1 MDNRRNVQVSHTF
14 SICAYKE
21 SPHLEACIRSLQQ
34 QTVDAD
40 IIMCTSTPNDYIR
53 KLSKDYGIE
62 LFIRQGE
69 SAIKDD
75 WNFAYNCAH
84 SDFVTIVHQDDI
96 YMPEYKQELQRA
108 LDRVR
113 NKQDIVIA
121 FTDYLPLKEST
132 GTKKD
137 INCRIRRLLRWMLK
151 LSFFSDKRWVKRMA
165 LRFGNS
171 ICCPTVTYNK
181 ALLGENVFQSLYQFN
196 IDWDTFLML
205 SEKKGRFLYMDKP
218 LLQYRI
224 HEGATSKQFI
234 DNHMRENEDT
244 MMFCKFWPRWF
255 VKIIMFFYKNAYKTY
270 N

>member
-1 MDNRRNVQVSHTF
+1 MDNERKAQVSHIY

-21 SPHLEACIRSLQQ
+21 SPHLEACIRSLRQ
-34 QTVDAD
+34 QTVSAD
-40 IIMCTSTPNDYIR
+40 IIMCTSTPNAYIR
-53 KLSKDYGIE
+53 QLAADHGIE
-62 LFIRQGE
+62 LFIRKGE

-84 SDFVTIVHQDDI
+84 SEFVTIVHQDDI
-96 YMPEYKQELQRA
+96 YMPEYEQELQKSLVRMK
-108 LDRVR
+108 DRR
-113 NKQDIVIA
+113 DILIA
-121 FTDYLPLKEST
+121 FTDYLPLKERT

-137 INCRIRRLLRWMLK
+137 INCRIRRILRWILK
-151 LSFFSDKRWVKRMA
+151 FSFFSDKRWAKRMA

-181 ALLGENVFQSLYQFN
+181 ALLGESIFCSPYKFN

-205 SEKKGRFLYMDKP
+205 SEKKGRFLYLDKP

-234 DNHMRENEDT
+234 DNHMRENEDI
-244 MMFCKFWPRWF
+244 MMFCKFWPHWF
-255 VKIIMFFYKNAYKTY
+255 VKLIMVFYKIAYKTY